1 MHLDQLPGAHRTPHA
16 RSGQGP
22 CQNRKRHRGRAP
34 KSMKGR
40 DHISVIGSL
49 GDAHWSPSPGSAR
62 YTHVR
67 RRRTRLNL
75 LPSSAD
81 GRGDV
86 DSTYP
91 PWSPRSRLRRR
102 GLSAP
107 SSRFFSGRA
116 KKVLQT
122 MSARF
127 SQSNM
132 CTGRM
137 NLVWLTSPIFD
148 EGKLRSTPLLSLW
161 PYRYRPAPQPACPPV
176 DIPSLCRHGRL
187 TAQESAL
194 IIAVWYEP
202 TESMLKMRPAS
213 RPADGIPLSA

>member
-1 MHLDQLPGAHRTPHA
+1 MRDRGKARAKTENAIAGARQ
-16 RSGQGP
+16 R
-22 CQNRKRHRGRAP
+22 R

-148 EGKLRSTPLLSLW
+148 EGKLRSTPLLSHSGLTDMAGSAARM
-161 PYRYRPAPQPACPPV
+161 PTSGYSVIVSARATDCSRE
-176 DIPSLCRHGRL
+176 RL
-187 TAQESAL
+187 NHR
-194 IIAVWYEP
+194 
-202 TESMLKMRPAS
+202 SMV
-213 RPADGIPLSA
+213 

>member
-1 MHLDQLPGAHRTPHA
+1 VPKPKTP
-16 RSGQGP
+16 SD
-22 CQNRKRHRGRAP
+22 RGRAP

-148 EGKLRSTPLLSLW
+148 EGKLRSTPLLSHSGLTDMAGSAARM
-161 PYRYRPAPQPACPPV
+161 PTSGYSVIVSARATDCSRE
-176 DIPSLCRHGRL
+176 RL
-187 TAQESAL
+187 NHR
-194 IIAVWYEP
+194 
-202 TESMLKMRPAS
+202 SMV
-213 RPADGIPLSA
+213 

>member
-148 EGKLRSTPLLSLW
+148 EGKLRSTPLLSHSGHTDMAGSAARM
-161 PYRYRPAPQPACPPV
+161 PTSGYSVIVSARATDCSREC
-176 DIPSLCRHGRL
+176 LCHR
-187 TAQESAL
+187 
-194 IIAVWYEP
+194 
-202 TESMLKMRPAS
+202 SMV
-213 RPADGIPLSA
+213 

>member
-1 MHLDQLPGAHRTPHA
+1 MPKPKTPSRARAKEHEGA
-16 RSGQGP
+16 RSHFRHWEPGRRPLVPIAWLSPLHSRPTQAHQAEP
-22 CQNRKRHRGRAP
+22 ASELRRCQ
-34 KSMKGR
+34 
-40 DHISVIGSL
+40 
-49 GDAHWSPSPGSAR
+49 
-62 YTHVR
+62 
-67 RRRTRLNL
+67 
-75 LPSSAD
+75 
-81 GRGDV
+81 GDV

-148 EGKLRSTPLLSLW
+148 EGKLRSTPLLSHSGLTDMAGSAARM
-161 PYRYRPAPQPACPPV
+161 PTSGYSVIVSARATDCSRE
-176 DIPSLCRHGRL
+176 RL
-187 TAQESAL
+187 NHR
-194 IIAVWYEP
+194 
-202 TESMLKMRPAS
+202 SMV
-213 RPADGIPLSA
+213 

>member
-16 RSGQGP
+16 RSEQGP
-22 CQNRKRHRGRAP
+22 CQNRKPRAKEHEGARSHFRHWEPGRRPLVPIAWLSP
-34 KSMKGR
+34 LHSR
-40 DHISVIGSL
+40 QTQ
-49 GDAHWSPSPGSAR
+49 AHQAEPASEL
-62 YTHVR
+62 R
-67 RRRTRLNL
+67 RC
-75 LPSSAD
+75 
-81 GRGDV
+81 RGDV

-148 EGKLRSTPLLSLW
+148 EGKLRSTPLLSHSALW
-161 PYRYRPAPQPACPPV
+161 PYRY
-176 DIPSLCRHGRL
+176 GRL
-187 TAQESAL
+187 RSPHAHQWIFRHCVGTG
-194 IIAVWYEP
+194 
-202 TESMLKMRPAS
+202 
-213 RPADGIPLSA
+213 D

>member
-1 MHLDQLPGAHRTPHA
+1 MRRDQLPGAHRTPHA
-16 RSGQGP
+16 RSGQAP
-22 CQNRKRHRGRAP
+22 CQNRKRIGRGAT
-34 KSMKGR
+34 KEKGR

-107 SSRFFSGRA
+107 SSRFFSGSA
-116 KKVLQT
+116 EKVPQT
-122 MSARF
+122 LSARL
-127 SQSNM
+127 SRAHV

-137 NLVWLTSPIFD
+137 DLVWWTSPIFD
-148 EGKLRSTPLLSLW
+148 SGKLRSSPLLSHSGHTEMAGSAAHM
-161 PYRYRPAPQPACPPV
+161 PTSGYSVIVSARATGCSRE
-176 DIPSLCRHGRL
+176 RL
-187 TAQESAL
+187 NHR
-194 IIAVWYEP
+194 
-202 TESMLKMRPAS
+202 SMV
-213 RPADGIPLSA
+213 